1 MFRRCLFSG
10 FFQIFQQL
18 DCRDIG
24 LKLGFRTAFAQVVVG
39 DTEILSGA
47 AQVVLVFPVSG
58 FLGGSGI
65 GEGLPLAI
73 DLNGNRVFVQHFLKG
88 FLRLCHRRWWL
99 RLLDMQSFHHHIIR
113 QIVLIAR
120 IDGHG
125 LGMEGR
131 GFGSRLGL
139 FLSKTVLLTG
149 IHPAQQRCNLIP
161 AEI

>member
-65 GEGLPLAI
+65 GEGLPLAVY
-73 DLNGNRVFVQHFLKG
+73 LNGNGVFIQHFIQSFFRLCG
-88 FLRLCHRRWWL
+88 RCRRLRLIGLQGLNNHIIGQMVLVTGINCHRLSGKTGLCRF
-99 RLLDMQSFHHHIIR
+99 RLLLQM
-113 QIVLIAR
+113 
-120 IDGHG
+120 
-125 LGMEGR
+125 
-131 GFGSRLGL
+131 
-139 FLSKTVLLTG
+139 LT
-149 IHPAQQRCNLIP
+149 ND
-161 AEI
+161 